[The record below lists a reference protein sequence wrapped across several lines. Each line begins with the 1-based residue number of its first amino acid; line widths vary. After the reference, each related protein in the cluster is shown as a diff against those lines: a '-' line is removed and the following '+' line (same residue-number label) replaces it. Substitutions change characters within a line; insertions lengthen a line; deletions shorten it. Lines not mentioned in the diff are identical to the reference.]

1 MSDYPSQNPEEPSA
15 DQAPKESQAD
25 RLIKLVKRKDIEL
38 FHDQYEDCWARIRFR
53 DHSEIRKCRSR
64 DFRRYLG
71 LIYWQEYRKAPSS
84 QTLSDATNVIESV
97 ARYEGECHALFNRV
111 AWHEGRLYYDLAD
124 SKRRAV
130 CITPEGWSIDDDP
143 PILFRRYTHQKAQ
156 VAPESRGDLKSV
168 LPFLNL
174 RDESSERLV
183 LVYVVS
189 LFVPDIAHPIS
200 IIHGPQGAAKTT
212 FLRCLRRMVDPSV
225 TETLSLPSKLPE
237 LVQQLAHHWM
247 PVFDNISK
255 LPEWLSD
262 DLCRACTGAGVSKR
276 ELYTD
281 DDDIIYSFRRCVAL
295 NGINIVAQK
304 ADLLDRSLLFG
315 LKAIQE
321 SARKPEAD
329 FWNDYEDALPYLLGA
344 VFDVLSYALGIK
356 DTIAH
361 DRLPRMADFAI
372 WGSAISQALG
382 FDPQSFPAD
391 YRENMNLRNQ
401 EILVSSPV
409 AVVVTKFMEDRSEW
423 EGTATKLL
431 SELNKIAGTIHVR
444 TDDRLWP
451 KAANILSQRLNE
463 IVPNLA
469 SAGLEVDTGG
479 CRGKQRVIA
488 IRRIPQK
495 TVGTVEVSDPPEVPS
510 NDMSRDL
517 QKPSEVP
524 LPLSDLDTV
533 AYGDTDDTDD
543 TISKVSKGKRKEIR
557 I

>member
-183 LVYVVS
+183 LVYLVS

-344 VFDVLSYALGIK
+344 VFDVLSDQRHNCARPIAPNGRFCDLGIRHQPSPWLRSTELPCRLSGEHEPPQPGDPSK
-356 DTIAH
+356 FTCGCSC
-361 DRLPRMADFAI
+361 DRVHGGAEGMGGDRNRTAFRAKQDRGNDPRQDQ
-372 WGSAISQALG
+372 GSALAEG
-382 FDPQSFPAD
+382 
-391 YRENMNLRNQ
+391 
-401 EILVSSPV
+401 
-409 AVVVTKFMEDRSEW
+409 SE
-423 EGTATKLL
+423 
-431 SELNKIAGTIHVR
+431 
-444 TDDRLWP
+444 
-451 KAANILSQRLNE
+451 
-463 IVPNLA
+463 
-469 SAGLEVDTGG
+469 
-479 CRGKQRVIA
+479 
-488 IRRIPQK
+488 
-495 TVGTVEVSDPPEVPS
+495 
-510 NDMSRDL
+510 
-517 QKPSEVP
+517 
-524 LPLSDLDTV
+524 
-533 AYGDTDDTDD
+533 
-543 TISKVSKGKRKEIR
+543 
-557 I
+557 